1 MDRRTVVA
9 IALCLVVLIAYPYLL
24 KWFGLDR
31 YLRPPGAPA
40 RVAAV
45 DSTGAVRDSTS
56 PGPVQV
62 PAVPVAPPLAGRPVP
77 PVLTTG
83 SAALR
88 SQLERTIHVETPLYR
103 AEFTSRGARLVAVE
117 LKSYASAH
125 GLSGGAPAHRRRGQA
140 LPPGDRVVLAGGPS
154 LGLDLGSGDGLRS
167 LGDVIYDVDDS
178 LDAAG
183 HPRAV
188 TFTARDS
195 AGLHIRQTYRI
206 RPDDYAMDLE
216 VELSGVPL
224 EWRLADY
231 SLTARSWPLF
241 HEHDPALEERSL
253 RAVSLV
259 GANLHREPPGAVRR
273 GPHVFDGNVLWAG
286 VQSRYF
292 LGVLAVVQAPAKSVI
307 ARTETRALTPDQQ
320 KLMSPP
326 GRGEQEVAVSSL
338 VLGLPSDASP
348 VHRFTVYFGP
358 GEYFR
363 LARLGMGRAVDLG
376 WNWILPFSKA
386 LLRLLIWFD
395 GLLRNFGGAIILL
408 ATLVRVV
415 LHPLNMMSMKS
426 MRAMQK
432 LQPEIERIRQKYK
445 NDPQAMNAAVM
456 ALYKENKVNPA
467 GGCLPMLIQM
477 PLFFALYSVLY
488 NAIELRQAPFVGWIR
503 DLSAPDLLVTLGTL
517 PVRLLPL
524 LMAASGLL
532 SQRLT
537 PTDPR
542 QVTSMY
548 LMNVVM
554 VVFFYNLPS
563 GLVLYWTVMN
573 LLTALQQWL
582 VLHEDGPRVMAGPG
596 ALAVARRAA
605 PK

>member
-9 IALCLVVLIAYPYLL
+9 IALCLLVLIAYYPLL
-24 KWFGLDR
+24 KWLGLDR
-31 YLRPPGAPA
+31 YLRPPGTPA

-45 DSTGAVRDSTS
+45 DSAKAVGDTTR
-56 PGPVQV
+56 
-62 PAVPVAPPLAGRPVP
+62 PAPALSRPSLSAATPPAASVP
-77 PVLTTG
+77 PVLASG
-83 SAALR
+83 SAGPVAR
-88 SQLERTIHVETPLYR
+88 LERTTHVETPLYR
-103 AEFTSRGARLVAVE
+103 AEFTNRGARLVAVE
-117 LKSYASAH
+117 LKHYASAH
-125 GLSGGAPAHRRRGQA
+125 GPSSGASSPPRRDRP

-154 LGLDLGSGDGLRS
+154 LSLDLGSGDGLRP
-167 LGDVIYDVDDS
+167 LGNVIYQVAES

-183 HPRAV
+183 RPRAV
-188 TFTARDS
+188 TFTAQDS
-195 AGLHIRQTYRI
+195 TGLRIRQTYRM

-231 SLTARSWPLF
+231 SLTARSWPLL
-241 HEHDPALEERSL
+241 HEYDPAIEERSL

-259 GANLHREPPGAVRR
+259 GTNLHREAAVALRR
-273 GPHVFDGNVLWAG
+273 GPRAFDGNVLWAG

-307 ARTETRALTPDQQ
+307 ARTENRALTADEQ
-320 KLMSPP
+320 KLMLAP
-326 GRGEQEVAVSSL
+326 GRGEQPVAVSSL
-338 VLGLPSDASP
+338 VLGLPSEASP

-363 LARLGMGRAVDLG
+363 LARLGMGRSVDLG

-386 LLRLLIWFD
+386 LLQLLIW
-395 GLLRNFGGAIILL
+395 LHALMRNFGMAIILL

-445 NDPQAMNAAVM
+445 NDAQAMNTAVM

-503 DLSAPDLLVTLGTL
+503 DLSAPEVLMTVGTL
-517 PVRLLPL
+517 PIRLLPL

-573 LLTALQQWL
+573 LLTALQQWM
-582 VLHEDGPRVMAGPG
+582 VLHEDGSRATAGPG
-596 ALAVARRAA
+596 VPAVARRAA